1 MAALQRVALNF
12 PDLGSE
18 VRYMQHEHVPGVG
31 DRFRGRGR
39 DWIVESVTYENEH
52 AVVTLRASNQR

>member
-1 MAALQRVALNF
+1 MAALQRVGLNF

-31 DRFRGRGR
+31 DAFRGRGR
-39 DWIVESVTYENEH
+39 DWIVESVTYEDDH
-52 AVVTLRASNQR
+52 AVVTLRATDQR